1 MFSETGWRWSAARL
15 LRSERVALG
24 AARNRAEL
32 GWALYVLAA
41 ALKSPVAAAQI
52 V

>member
-32 GWALYVLAA
+32 ALYVLAA
-41 ALKSPVAAAQI
+41 ALKSPVAGAQI